1 LFSIGKVFMNNLK
14 VNAISLAVATCFSG
28 AVSAQSN
35 WQGGYAG
42 LSADLLNTT
51 VNNGW
56 CAPAPGTICA
66 TPNNSLGNTGLNFGV
81 FGGYNLQKDSTV
93 YGMEFDLKLGNLN
106 KQTNYTP
113 SSNES
118 TAVGIPS
125 SSKLSVSSISSLRG
139 RLGIVRGN
147 TLFSLNTGIAYV
159 SAKFTSSSINN
170 PSGGSQSLSQFGPVI
185 GATLEHKLSNSMS
198 LRLGVSQYF
207 FGRSFNVENLGGG
220 QPNPNTMSNQVKING
235 ITNFTAGLSYQF

>member
-1 LFSIGKVFMNNLK
+1 MRNMR
-14 VNAISLAVATCFSG
+14 VNAISLAVAACFSDV
-28 AVSAQSN
+28 VSAQSN

-56 CAPAPGTICA
+56 CAPAPGANNCA
-66 TPNNSLGNTGLNFGV
+66 TPNNNLGNTGLNFGV

-93 YGMEFDLKLGNLN
+93 YGIEFDLKLGNLN

-113 SSNES
+113 SNDNSS
-118 TAVGIPS
+118 GVAIPS

-139 RLGIVRGN
+139 RLGIARGN
-147 TLFSLNTGIAYV
+147 SLFSLNAGIAHV
-159 SAKFTSSSINN
+159 SAKFTASSSYN

-185 GATLEHKLSNSMS
+185 GATFDHKLSSSIN
-198 LRLGVSQYF
+198 LRLGVSQYL

-220 QPNPNTMSNQVKING
+220 QANPNTMSNQVKING
-235 ITNFTAGLSYQF
+235 ITNITAGLSYQF

>member
-1 LFSIGKVFMNNLK
+1 MRNMK
-14 VNAISLAVATCFSG
+14 VNAISLAVAACFSS

-35 WQGGYAG
+35 WQGGYVG

-56 CAPAPGTICA
+56 CAPAHGPNNCA

-81 FGGYNLQKDSTV
+81 FGGYNLQKDSAV
-93 YGMEFDLKLGNLN
+93 YGIEFDLKLGNLN
-106 KQTNYTP
+106 KQTNYNTP
-113 SSNES
+113 SYVGSGD
-118 TAVGIPS
+118 TAVAIPNTS

-139 RLGIVRGN
+139 RLGIARGN
-147 TLFSLNTGIAYV
+147 SLFSLNAGIAHV
-159 SAKFTSSSINN
+159 SAKFTASTSSN

-185 GATLEHKLSNSMS
+185 GATFDHKLSNSMS

-220 QPNPNTMSNQVKING
+220 QPNPNTLDNQVKING
-235 ITNFTAGLSYQF
+235 ITNISAGLSYQF

>member
-1 LFSIGKVFMNNLK
+1 MRNIEVK
-14 VNAISLAVATCFSG
+14 AISLAVAACFSS

-42 LSADLLNTT
+42 LSADLLNTS

-56 CAPAPGTICA
+56 CAPGNDDNCP

-93 YGMEFDLKLGNLN
+93 YGIEFDRKLRNLN
-106 KQTNYTP
+106 KQTKYNFP
-113 SSNES
+113 SYSGTSS
-118 TAVGIPS
+118 TSEVAILS

-139 RLGIVRGN
+139 RLGIARGN
-147 TLFSLNTGIAYV
+147 SLFSLNAGIAHV
-159 SAKFTSSSINN
+159 SAKFTASTSSN

-185 GATLEHKLSNSMS
+185 GATFDHKLSNSMS

-220 QPNPNTMSNQVKING
+220 QPNPNTLDNQVKING
-235 ITNFTAGLSYQF
+235 ITNISAGVSYQF